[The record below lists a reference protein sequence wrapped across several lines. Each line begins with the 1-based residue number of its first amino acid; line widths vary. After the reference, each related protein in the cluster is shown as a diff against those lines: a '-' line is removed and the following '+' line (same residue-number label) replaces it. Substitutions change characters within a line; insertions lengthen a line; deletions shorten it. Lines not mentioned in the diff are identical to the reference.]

1 MAPALMAIC
10 ALLAVAA
17 ARELWVEHGELRA
30 RSLERR
36 LRRAPFRLPGWAG
49 TESALSALSGE
60 RLLREAGME
69 GRLGAGAIPA
79 ARLATALSA
88 LPVAAMAA
96 PVAPGH
102 SGALVLVG
110 VPMASLLLPD
120 LLLGRLARTRRR
132 RLAAGLVDTLEL
144 MAIGAAAGR
153 GAPALLA
160 SAAEAAAEPLRTEL
174 RDAVVRL
181 ECGCPQSEVF
191 AALAERSGGELNSL
205 TLLLERSRRVG
216 SPLAGRLHEQAMAL
230 REAQARTIEE
240 RAARAAPKIQ
250 LVVALLLVPSVLL
263 IVAAAVLAN
272 SESLLAGI

>member
-1 MAPALMAIC
+1 MAAALTGIC
-10 ALLAVAA
+10 ALLLVAA
-17 ARELWVEHGELRA
+17 GREIWVEYGELRA
-30 RSLERR
+30 RGLERR
-36 LRRAPFRLPGWAG
+36 LRRARGRLPGVLGGGGA
-49 TESALSALSGE
+49 SGAFGAE
-60 RLLREAGME
+60 RLLRDAGLE
-69 GRLGAGAIPA
+69 GRLHPGFVGGARIA
-79 ARLATALSA
+79 AALSSI
-88 LPVAAMAA
+88 PVAAMAA
-96 PVAPGH
+96 PVAPAR

-110 VPMASLLLPD
+110 VPAAALLVPD
-120 LLLGRLARTRRR
+120 LVLGRLARARRQ

-153 GAPALLA
+153 GARALLS
-160 SAAEAAAEPLRTEL
+160 SAAEAAGEPLRGEL

-181 ECGCPQSEVF
+181 ECGCPTAEVF

-230 REAQARTIEE
+230 REAQARTIAE

-250 LVVALLLVPSVLL
+250 LAVALLLVPSVLL

-272 SESLLAGI
+272 SGSLLAGL

>member
-1 MAPALMAIC
+1 MAPALMALC

-17 ARELWVEHGELRA
+17 GRELWVEYGELRA
-30 RSLERR
+30 RGLERR
-36 LRRAPFRLPGWAG
+36 LRRASRRLPVGLGADQ
-49 TESALSALSGE
+49 ALDALSGE
-60 RLLREAGME
+60 RLLRDAGLE
-69 GRLGAGAIPA
+69 GRLPPAAVPA
-79 ARLATALSA
+79 ARLAAALSA

-96 PVAPGH
+96 PVAPARTGV
-102 SGALVLVG
+102 LVLIG
-110 VPMASLLLPD
+110 VPAAALLAPD
-120 LLLGRLARTRRR
+120 LLLGRLAAGRRR

-153 GAPALLA
+153 GARALLT
-160 SAAEAAAEPLRTEL
+160 SAAESATEPLRSEL

-181 ECGCPQSEVF
+181 ECGSPTPEVF

-230 REAQARTIEE
+230 RGAQARTIAE

-272 SESLLAGI
+272 SGSLLAGL